1 MQGTMAHGATCSR
14 RLFSCSGMSQSV
26 AALGCLVVGRP
37 VTRALL
43 AVVML
48 RTPLHKGNNG
58 KLQAITVSQPSTPTL
73 VQGMHASALAE
84 SVPNNHP
91 CMDHN
96 SKDAV
101 NRQCGSTP
109 QCDIP
114 LLLGRHSACCDPGR
128 ACTKNSN
135 ANDEHGRRSHCT
147 HVTRIVYE
155 SHPSVSVEGIYTVPS
170 RAENLAAHLRA
181 CLVANHSSSIT
192 GDPPAEATPR
202 PAGFGTRL
210 TVRKD

>member
-1 MQGTMAHGATCSR
+1 
-14 RLFSCSGMSQSV
+14 
-26 AALGCLVVGRP
+26 
-37 VTRALL
+37 
-43 AVVML
+43 
-48 RTPLHKGNNG
+48 
-58 KLQAITVSQPSTPTL
+58 
-73 VQGMHASALAE
+73 
-84 SVPNNHP
+84 
-91 CMDHN
+91 MDHN

-109 QCDIP
+109 PCDIP
-114 LLLGRHSACCDPGR
+114 LLLGRHPACCDPGR

-192 GDPPAEATPR
+192 VVILQHRRPLALQALAHGSPSAETSDQAPATATYVARNLYVAASVAEQREPEHQHSLPGKAKSAAWRRSCSSLARTGGGVAEAPVPHAHRSASKT
-202 PAGFGTRL
+202 
-210 TVRKD
+210 